1 MNEFLQVGSLS
12 LNLYYSLTGSVL
24 LFLFDEGAFVLTL
37 AVLLEFRVNEVAACI
52 RVFTGV
58 SPTLRLLVKLDLPSY
73 SLVINAA
80 FHVVIYILDLFLG
93 ILSRAKDGSF
103 SVDEATC
110 A

>member
-1 MNEFLQVGSLS
+1 M
-12 LNLYYSLTGSVL
+12 
-24 LFLFDEGAFVLTL
+24 FDKRALILTL
-37 AVLLEFRVNEVAACI
+37 PVLLEFGVYEVATCI

-73 SLVINAA
+73 SLIIIAT
-80 FHVVIYILDLFLG
+80 FHIIVYILDLFLS